1 MKSLFKALDIL
12 EYVITRNGANVTPS
26 EAAEALDV
34 NLVTCTRI
42 MRAWT
47 ERGYLANVS
56 RKSGYTPGPMIAS
69 IGLYENVYHKLAA
82 AAAAPI
88 ADLAHQLRR
97 KINFS
102 VMHRGKRVKLAWNMG
117 SRVQASWP
125 NPKLL
130 YAPHWGSAT
139 GRLLLANMPQAE
151 AREILRKE
159 GVTPFPQHELELIKK
174 SGIVHF
180 EDDRG
185 LEIIGGI
192 VRVPG
197 YPLAA
202 FGFGVD
208 RERVDEALAA
218 TRQTIKKIKEA
229 LNHTEPDY

>member
-12 EYVITRNGANVTPS
+12 EYVILRNGANVTPS

-69 IGLYENVYHKLAA
+69 IGLYENIYHKLAA
-82 AAAAPI
+82 AAADPI
-88 ADLAHQLRR
+88 ADLAHQLKR
-97 KINFS
+97 KVNFS

-125 NPKLL
+125 ELL
-130 YAPHWGSAT
+130 YAPHWESAT
-139 GRLLLANMPQAE
+139 GRLLLANMPPAE
-151 AREILRKE
+151 AKEILQKE
-159 GVTPFPQHELELIKK
+159 GVTPFPQHELEVIKK
-174 SGIVHF
+174 NGFVHF
-180 EDDRG
+180 EDNRG

-197 YPLAA
+197 YPTAA
-202 FGFGVD
+202 LGVGVD
-208 RERVDEALAA
+208 PRRTDEALGAM
-218 TRQTIKKIKEA
+218 RQTIKKIKEA
-229 LNHTEPDY
+229 LKNTEPDY